1 MSGQQF
7 RAYDAERVYV
17 RRGRDRLATELFG
30 ARVIRSEGTRP
41 AVREWKLVGTFGLA
55 QQPGNAEGLPV
66 ETCRYDGVHNRI
78 ESGHQPGN
86 WSYNGNNELLRF
98 GEDAELSV
106 REYDSQ
112 GLTISDSKGDP
123 LQERTEYGYNA
134 AERLSEVR
142 RGTAQPLPLVATY
155 QYDPFGRRMA
165 KRVGGEATYFVY
177 SEQALV

>member
-1 MSGQQF
+1 VRYG
-7 RAYDAERVYV
+7 YDAAGNIVS
-17 RRGRDRLATELFG
+17 RDTEEGAYTYGYDALYRLTSA
-30 ARVIRSEGTRP
+30 VPP
-41 AVREWKLVGTFGLA
+41 AAL

-66 ETCRYDGVHNRI
+66 ETYRYDGVHNRI

-177 SEQALV
+177 SEQALVWEVTGQDTQSAY